1 MSMDEILLDGVIE
14 VNGENLHVLFIF
26 ENNNKRY
33 IVYVLENG
41 DISASIL
48 SDDVTLLPIT
58 TDEEWDMVDTEL
70 EKRHDLWTK

>member
-1 MSMDEILLDGVIE
+1 MDEILLDGVIE
-14 VNGENLHVLFIF
+14 VNDEKLHVLFIF

-58 TDEEWDMVDTEL
+58 TDEEWDMVDAEL
-70 EKRHDLWTK
+70 EKRDDLWTK

>member
-1 MSMDEILLDGVIE
+1 MDEILLDGVIE
-14 VNGENLHVLFIF
+14 VNGEKLHVLFIF
-26 ENNNKRY
+26 NNKRY

-58 TDEEWDMVDTEL
+58 TDEEWDMVDAEL
-70 EKRHDLWTK
+70 EKRDDLWTK

>member
-1 MSMDEILLDGVIE
+1 MDEILLDGVIE
-14 VNGENLHVLFIF
+14 VNGEKLHVLFIF
-26 ENNNKRY
+26 ENKGKRY

-58 TDEEWDMVDTEL
+58 TDEEWDMVDAEL
-70 EKRHDLWTK
+70 EKRDDLWIK

>member
-1 MSMDEILLDGVIE
+1 MDEILLDGVIG
-14 VNGENLHVLFIF
+14 VNAEKLHVLFIF

-58 TDEEWDMVDTEL
+58 TDEEWDMVDAEL
-70 EKRHDLWTK
+70 EKRDDLWTK

>member
-1 MSMDEILLDGVIE
+1 MDEILLDGVIE
-14 VNGENLHVLFIF
+14 VNGEKLRVLFIF

-58 TDEEWDMVDTEL
+58 TDEEWDMVDAEL
-70 EKRHDLWTK
+70 EKRDDLWTK

>member
-1 MSMDEILLDGVIE
+1 MDEILLDGVIE
-14 VNGENLHVLFIF
+14 VNGEKLHVQFIF

-58 TDEEWDMVDTEL
+58 TDEEWDMVDAEL
-70 EKRHDLWTK
+70 EKRDDLWTK

>member
-14 VNGENLHVLFIF
+14 VNGEKLHVQFIF

-58 TDEEWDMVDTEL
+58 TDEEWDMVDAEL
-70 EKRHDLWTK
+70 EKRDDLWTK

>member
-14 VNGENLHVLFIF
+14 VSGEKLHVLFIF

-70 EKRHDLWTK
+70 EKRDDLWTK